1 MPIEENDND
10 NDDDRTRLMRL
21 ENLRG
26 LLTKKEAGGS
36 NDDEDTD
43 RYRDTA
49 DDFVGI
55 FNRLVANKTASRKAS
70 KRTTTTR

>member
-1 MPIEENDND
+1 MPIEKNDND

-26 LLTKKEAGGS
+26 LLTKKEAGGL
-36 NDDEDTD
+36 NDDEDAD

-49 DDFVGI
+49 DDFVDI
-55 FNRLVANKTASRKAS
+55 LNQLVASKTAA
-70 KRTTTTR
+70 RTTSK